1 MLADVW
7 MAERPG
13 SDVLDRARELHPHA
27 KRALLIDWGA
37 WGDRPTAEA
46 ILHAMAKGQ
55 ADYYVLKPSRTGEEQ
70 FHRAISEFLHE
81 WSREHAQSSFEL
93 AIIAEPASPRTH
105 EIRDLLRRSGVPH
118 GFCAP
123 TPSGGRSCSPTSPR
137 TPPGGRSSGCATAPC
152 SSTPPTRRSSG
163 RSASTPGP

>member
-1 MLADVW
+1 
-7 MAERPG
+7 MARG
-13 SDVLDRARELHPHA
+13 C
-27 KRALLIDWGA
+27 
-37 WGDRPTAEA
+37 
-46 ILHAMAKGQ
+46 

-81 WSREHAQSSFEL
+81 WSREHAPSSFEL

-123 TPSGGRSCSPTSPR
+123 DSEWGEELLADIDRGRR
-137 TPPGGRSSGCATAPC
+137 RAAGRPVA
-152 SSTPPTRRSSG
+152 
-163 RSASTPGP
+163 